1 MRQAMMS
8 QEHVLYCDRSVYV
21 SSMRLV
27 VTKGGSYP
35 IATIS
40 QITSGQVTSKRP
52 WIRFLVFGSS
62 FLAMG
67 ALLNQLPILMKYN
80 LLLNGELFLSIGAG
94 LFLFGI
100 FNISFNVLPLYAVE
114 IHGSFGMRRPIERRN
129 KRAVLQIVAALGEAM
144 SMRDTPTEII
154 MGDKV
159 QGDKVHGNS
168 YKIGDIIGSTGIA
181 IGAHNTISTN
191 STNTP
196 VSTEL
201 IEALKMLAST
211 IGASKCLPDQ
221 QKHEQIEIVTQIQ
234 NEAAK
239 PNPNMSMLKAL
250 ASELVATLKVVPDVV
265 QAVNAVI
272 PMFSKFHL

>member
-1 MRQAMMS
+1 MRQARIS
-8 QEHVLYCDRSVYV
+8 QEHVLYCDHSVYV
-21 SSMRLV
+21 SNMRFV
-27 VTKGGSYP
+27 VTKGGNYP
-35 IATIS
+35 IGTIS
-40 QITSGQVTSKRP
+40 QVTSGQITSKRP

-67 ALLNQLPILMKYN
+67 VFLRQYPILMEYN
-80 LLLNGELFLSIGAG
+80 LLLNAVLFFTTGACLLSFSFI
-94 LFLFGI
+94 
-100 FNISFNVLPLYAVE
+100 NIILNVSPLYAVE
-114 IHGSFGMRRPIERRN
+114 IHGSFGMRRPIVRRS

-159 QGDKVHGNS
+159 HGNS

-181 IGAHNTISTN
+181 IGAHNTISAN

-250 ASELVATLKVVPDVV
+250 ASELVTTLKVVPDVV